1 MNKIRVS
8 VIPVVALIFV
18 SPASAH
24 HSDAG
29 MDMESVI
36 AFEGTVKEFASASP
50 VSKQMLRKFFFSQ
63 LEVDGFRVVYVPNK
77 LQSSGQSG
85 QCGFITKNSPEPL
98 ARLT

>member
-18 SPASAH
+18 SPAAAH

-50 VSKQMLRKFFFSQ
+50 VSKQMLRKFFFFPTRSGRIPCGICTKQ
-63 LEVDGFRVVYVPNK
+63 TAEFRPV
-77 LQSSGQSG
+77 G
-85 QCGFITKNSPEPL
+85 
-98 ARLT
+98 AM